1 MNKFTLA
8 LGLMLASV
16 FFFNS
21 SRYSQSNSGGAP
33 AARTGAPLAAGGNE
47 MTCTNCHNGS
57 LNSGPNSVDIAFDG
71 DPQSLVAGEIYNVTV
86 SITGSSATEAGFQI
100 VCLNPA
106 KATCGTWTAA
116 TGSKK
121 VTGSLRTYM
130 THTNKNNTSW
140 SFTWT
145 APASTPD
152 SVFFY
157 ASARENAGGSKTYTA
172 KKKFINNVTDVN
184 AQITMSS
191 FELYP
196 TVTSGSIYLKMNA
209 MLSPFGQVNILD
221 HMGRLVLQKTISAE
235 EVNAQ
240 EALVLDLPADAQS
253 GLYFCQAIVS
263 GKPVVKCFFKN

>member
-8 LGLMLASV
+8 LGLILASV

-21 SRYSQSNSGGAP
+21 SRYSQSSSGGAP
-33 AARTGAPLAAGGNE
+33 ASYTGAPKATSGNE
-47 MTCTNCHNGS
+47 LTCANSNCHGGS
-57 LNSGPNSVDIAFDG
+57 LNSGPHSVEIAFDG

-86 SITGSSATEAGFQI
+86 SIPGSSATEAGFQI

-106 KATCGTWTAA
+106 KANCGAWTAA
-116 TGSKK
+116 TGNKK

-172 KKKFINNVTDVN
+172 KKKFINNVTV
-184 AQITMSS
+184 
-191 FELYP
+191 
-196 TVTSGSIYLKMNA
+196 G
-209 MLSPFGQVNILD
+209 
-221 HMGRLVLQKTISAE
+221 
-235 EVNAQ
+235 
-240 EALVLDLPADAQS
+240 
-253 GLYFCQAIVS
+253 
-263 GKPVVKCFFKN
+263 